1 MDWLRRLV
9 SQKKRRFTD
18 EEFDL
23 DLTYITDRVIGMSF
37 PASGI
42 YSYHRNRIEDVSNFL
57 QKYHE
62 NLYLVINASNDPYD
76 FSKFNNNVISMDWPN
91 HYPCPFESF
100 VRMTVDVL
108 FYLQQNQLNVVVVH
122 CLAGKGRTGSLVN
135 AILYSSGLF
144 NNIEEANEFYLTR
157 RKAKVSYGSQIR
169 YMKYYETFYDKGF
182 GVMSFKTKI
191 VERFSIST
199 ADKDFWFDRFFTLSF
214 IDFSKNNLVL
224 AEVVI
229 DGNAAK
235 ERFSVEKGVNVFN
248 YKEKID
254 DWSLPQ
260 ATEILVVLKEY
271 GLAFATKLFRL
282 NFSMLMIGEKSMRFG
297 VEDLDKASMLPKD
310 FEIKFEFYEID
321 DFETEQHLFQVF
333 KEMDKNLQI
342 TRELVRDKTQANILM
357 YGKSRKVEES
367 GNY

>member
-1 MDWLRRLV
+1 
-9 SQKKRRFTD
+9 
-18 EEFDL
+18 
-23 DLTYITDRVIGMSF
+23 MSF

-42 YSYHRNRIEDVSNFL
+42 YSYHRNCIDDVSSFL

-62 NLYLVINASNDPYD
+62 HLYLVINASNDPYD
-76 FSKFNNNVISMDWPN
+76 FTKFNNNVISMDWPN

-135 AILYSSGLF
+135 AILYSTGLF
-144 NNIEEANEFYLTR
+144 NNIEDANEFYLSR

-169 YMKYYETFYDKGF
+169 YMKYFESFYDKGF
-182 GVMSFKTKI
+182 GVMNFKPKI

-199 ADKDFWFDRFFTLSF
+199 ASKDFWFDRFFTLSF

-224 AEVVI
+224 AEVII

-235 ERFSVEKGVNVFN
+235 EKYSVERGANVLS
-248 YKEKID
+248 YREKID

-260 ATEILVVLKEY
+260 ATEILVVLKEF
-271 GLAFATKLFRL
+271 GLAFATKLFRV
-282 NFSMLMIGEKSMRFG
+282 NFSMLMIGEKSLKFA
-297 VEDLDKASMLPKD
+297 VENLDKASLLPSD
-310 FEIKFEFYEID
+310 FEILFEFYEID
-321 DFETEQHLFQVF
+321 DFETEQHSFQVF
-333 KEMDKNLQI
+333 KEMDSQLQV
-342 TRELVRDKTQANILM
+342 TRDLVKEKTQANLLM
-357 YGKSRKVEES
+357 HGKE
-367 GNY
+367 